1 MLIKKAVMITGLTL
15 IILLVSFS
23 SVIGATQR
31 FTKIN
36 VFPRDFDGNII
47 QDSANGW
54 IKLNYGRYGYQI
66 ESRALELNKYTFYTL
81 VYTESDV
88 SDGETA
94 EVYCIDKRKT
104 NNLGNLKI
112 KTSEFRPVLSEINF
126 WIVLSKDVNCID
138 NQMIAWN
145 PESYLFSE

>member
-1 MLIKKAVMITGLTL
+1 MLNKKAVVIAGLTL

-36 VFPRDFDGNII
+36 VFPKDLDGNVIR
-47 QDSANGW
+47 DSANGW

-66 ESRALELNKYTFYTL
+66 ESRAIELNRYTFYTL
-81 VYTESDV
+81 VYTEFDES
-88 SDGETA
+88 SGEIA
-94 EVYCIDKRKT
+94 EVYCIDQRKT

-112 KTSEFRPVLSEINF
+112 KITEFRPVLSEINF
-126 WIVLSKDVNCID
+126 WIVLSKDVNCVD
-138 NQMIAWN
+138 HKMIAWN
-145 PESYLFSE
+145 PVDYLFSE